1 MSMRRKSQGFP
12 GLLSCL
18 FTLFFLL
25 ITARE
30 GSCALFGNLPSVIS
44 YQIGTEIPITV
55 NSLTS
60 QKGLLPF
67 DFYSVKTCQPDKQR
81 MHDEQVKENLGE
93 IILGNRI
100 LPSEYSVTVGKN
112 ISCQFVCTVNYG
124 KKDMKKLSKLIDQY
138 YRAHMFLA
146 GFPLLEKSRLSSVNR
161 RPRLGYRLGVS
172 KRASMLSKVIV
183 NNHLHFTVTYVPFD
197 AGGYSITGFYVTPSS
212 VKSSTGCPPTTSV
225 PADTPEPF
233 TSDDTDIT
241 YSYSVSWEMDNDESI
256 LMTRW
261 DLYARAGRSA
271 TKRGHWMAILNS
283 LALLSFLGILV
294 MIVLTRTVR
303 KDLLIYG
310 DADISED
317 AQEESGWKL
326 VRGDVF
332 RTPPYSLIFT
342 AFVSTGSQMVLM
354 AFVTVLLAFLG
365 VLHPSQRGN
374 LLTSLIIF
382 FCFASCISGYVAG
395 RMLKFFRKQSWKNG
409 FAAVTLVPGSLLLGY
424 LFTNFISWTKHAST
438 ALPFGT
444 LVGVLLL
451 WVAVPI
457 PLAFLG
463 LSAGFHAEVLSV
475 PTKVGSIPRI
485 VTERSL
491 KKRCLYVLGGGLVPF
506 TAAFVEVV
514 YILGSFWKGEPF
526 HYFGFLVGI
535 GAVIAFICAEVAV
548 VVTYTMLSEE
558 DYQWWWGSF
567 LSSGSCGLYFF
578 GYSLVYLFSVLE
590 IRQILSM
597 VLFCLY
603 TTGVSL
609 LIGILMGTMGF
620 LASAFFVRTIYGAIK
635 AD

>member
-1 MSMRRKSQGFP
+1 MGMRKKIPNFLAYSCFFTV
-12 GLLSCL
+12 LL
-18 FTLFFLL
+18 LL
-25 ITARE
+25 VSARG
-30 GSCALFGNLPSVIS
+30 GSCALFGNLPSVVA
-44 YQIGTEIPITV
+44 YQPGTEIPITV

-60 QKGLLPF
+60 QRGLLPF

-81 MHDEQVKENLGE
+81 MHDERVKENLGE

-100 LPSEYSVTVGKN
+100 LPSEYSVTVGRN
-112 ISCQFVCTVNYG
+112 VSCQFVCTVKYE
-124 KKDMKKLSKLIDQY
+124 KSDMKHLSKLIDQY

-146 GFPLLEKSRLSSVNR
+146 GLPLLEKSRLNSLSR

-172 KRASMLSKVIV
+172 KKASVLSKVLI
-183 NNHLHFTVTYVPFD
+183 NNHLHFTVTYVPLEM
-197 AGGYSITGFYVTPSS
+197 GGYSITGFYVTPSS
-212 VKSSTGCPPTTSV
+212 VKSESGCPSHDSIS
-225 PADTPEPF
+225 AETPPPV
-233 TSDDTDIT
+233 TSDDKEIT
-241 YSYSVSWEMDNDESI
+241 YSYSVSWEMDNDESF
-256 LMTRW
+256 LTTRW

-294 MIVLTRTVR
+294 MIVLARTVR

-310 DADISED
+310 DADLTED

-332 RTPPYSLIFT
+332 RTPPYSLLLT
-342 AFVSTGSQMVLM
+342 AFISTGSQMLLM
-354 AFVTVLLAFLG
+354 ALVTVLSAFLG

-409 FAAVTLVPGSLLLGY
+409 FAAVTLVPGCMLLGY
-424 LFTNFISWTKHAST
+424 LLGNFISWTKHAST

-475 PTKVGSIPRI
+475 PTKVGSIPRM

-491 KKRCLYVLGGGLVPF
+491 NKRILYVLGGGLVPF

-526 HYFGFLVGI
+526 HYFGFLAGI
-535 GAVIAFICAEVAV
+535 GVVIAFICAEVAV

-597 VLFCLY
+597 ILFCLY

-609 LIGILMGTMGF
+609 LIGMVMGTMGF
-620 LASAFFVRTIYGAIK
+620 FASAFFVRTIYGAIK